1 MAVTVR
7 MHDDVRKKK
16 AKFIGPFTFRQALC
30 LVLGG
35 FWGYF
40 CTSFFPDGTE
50 LLIQV
55 LIAVGFGLPIIL
67 CGFLT
72 RDGQYF
78 EVLIVRT
85 IYKMFLTPGMR
96 KKKDLM
102 YRDIRRKIKRETEK
116 EKLTEMTS
124 AERKQYEKMKKK
136 GIISYATKKSAR
148 KMYR

>member
-1 MAVTVR
+1 MAVTVK
-7 MHDDVRKKK
+7 MHQDVRKKK

-30 LVLGG
+30 LTLGG

-40 CTSFFPDGTE
+40 CTTFFPDGTE
-50 LLIQV
+50 LLILF
-55 LIAVGFGLPIIL
+55 LIGVGFGLPIVL

-85 IYKMFLTPGMR
+85 IYKLFLTPGMR

-102 YRDIRRKIKRETEK
+102 YRDLRRKIKREEEK
-116 EKLTEMTS
+116 EKLSKMS
-124 AERKQYEKMKKK
+124 PSERKRYETMKKK